1 MPDII
6 QILPDAVANQIAAG
20 EVIQRP
26 ASAVKELLENAIDA
40 KATEIK
46 LIFKEG
52 GKNFIQ
58 VSDNG
63 TGMSETDAR
72 MSLERHATSKINK
85 ATDLFAIKT
94 KGFRGEALAS
104 VAAVAK
110 LNLKTRKE
118 GEEVGTQIEVEGSEV
133 VLQEPCSCP
142 KGTTFTIKS
151 LFYNIPARR
160 KFLKS
165 DAIETKHILD
175 EVQRV
180 ALAHPEIAFQVF
192 NGDTNIYQ
200 LQAGTFRQRIVA
212 LFGNV
217 YNERVVP
224 VEEHTD
230 LLGISGFI
238 VKPEFARKTRG
249 EQFFFVNDRFI
260 KSPYLH
266 HAVTSAFDELLPKDE
281 HPGYFI
287 KLEVN
292 PDRIDINIHPTKTEV
307 KFEDERIIYAII
319 RSAVRLALGK
329 YNITPTLDFDK
340 EMAFEFQ
347 MLKKIEDVPVPGI
360 NYNPEYNP
368 FDPQPKKNKTIS
380 SSFHHFTEDENDFL
394 TAARP
399 EPGQPVPETLLE
411 EHEFAGGGLEKMN
424 IFQILNRYI
433 IAGSKQGLLIVDQH
447 RAHERIIYE
456 RLIETMQSQVAASQM
471 ELFPETL
478 EFNPADMALA
488 NEMMEELKK
497 MGFDLEPFGTHAWV
511 VRGVPADA
519 VGHDVK
525 PLIESLLEQYKN
537 AQRMYKSEKQD
548 NLARILANK
557 MAVRSGMVLNKMET
571 EKMIQE
577 LFECKMP
584 YVSPNGK
591 PVLFSLTPD
600 ELDEK
605 FLKSKF

>member
-1 MPDII
+1 
-6 QILPDAVANQIAAG
+6 
-20 EVIQRP
+20 
-26 ASAVKELLENAIDA
+26 
-40 KATEIK
+40 
-46 LIFKEG
+46 
-52 GKNFIQ
+52 
-58 VSDNG
+58 
-63 TGMSETDAR
+63 
-72 MSLERHATSKINK
+72 
-85 ATDLFAIKT
+85 
-94 KGFRGEALAS
+94 
-104 VAAVAK
+104 
-110 LNLKTRKE
+110 
-118 GEEVGTQIEVEGSEV
+118 
-133 VLQEPCSCP
+133 
-142 KGTTFTIKS
+142 
-151 LFYNIPARR
+151 
-160 KFLKS
+160 
-165 DAIETKHILD
+165 
-175 EVQRV
+175 
-180 ALAHPEIAFQVF
+180 
-192 NGDTNIYQ
+192 
-200 LQAGTFRQRIVA
+200 
-212 LFGNV
+212 
-217 YNERVVP
+217 
-224 VEEHTD
+224 
-230 LLGISGFI
+230 
-238 VKPEFARKTRG
+238 
-249 EQFFFVNDRFI
+249 
-260 KSPYLH
+260 
-266 HAVTSAFDELLPKDE
+266 
-281 HPGYFI
+281 
-287 KLEVN
+287 
-292 PDRIDINIHPTKTEV
+292 
-307 KFEDERIIYAII
+307 
-319 RSAVRLALGK
+319 
-329 YNITPTLDFDK
+329 
-340 EMAFEFQ
+340 
-347 MLKKIEDVPVPGI
+347 
-360 NYNPEYNP
+360 
-368 FDPQPKKNKTIS
+368 
-380 SSFHHFTEDENDFL
+380 
-394 TAARP
+394 
-399 EPGQPVPETLLE
+399 
-411 EHEFAGGGLEKMN
+411 MN